1 MSRSTRI
8 TRALTAALAI
18 TALAA
23 PTAFARPVQDLRSPD
38 AKDAA
43 AQARTLQDLRSPDA
57 KDAAAQARTLQDL
70 RSPDA
75 RDAAMRPQQRVAD
88 RDLRT
93 SSLAGT
99 TSPKGGV
106 YWSYDYA
113 AEIPASARPAPVRVT
128 DDDTNAP
135 WLEIGIA
142 IAAAMLGATGG
153 AFAASRTR
161 RSRVA
166 A

>member
-23 PTAFARPVQDLRSPD
+23 PTAFAKPV
-38 AKDAA
+38 
-43 AQARTLQDLRSPDA
+43 QDLRSPDA

-75 RDAAMRPQQRVAD
+75 RDAATRPQQRAAD

-99 TSPKGGV
+99 TSPSPKGGV

-113 AEIPASARPAPVRVT
+113 AEAPASARPAPVRAT
-128 DDDTNAP
+128 GGDDTDAP
-135 WLEIGIA
+135 WLTVGIA
-142 IAAAMLGATGG
+142 IAAAMLGASGG
-153 AFAASRTR
+153 AFAASRTH